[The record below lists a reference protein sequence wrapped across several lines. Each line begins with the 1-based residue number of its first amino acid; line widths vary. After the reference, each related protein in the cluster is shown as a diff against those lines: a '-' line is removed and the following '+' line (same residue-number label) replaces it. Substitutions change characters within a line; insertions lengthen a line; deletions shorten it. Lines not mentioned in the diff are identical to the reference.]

1 MERFI
6 DFFSCFSPQEGEFYT
21 GAVHCIFYKHLQ
33 LPQCRDHKAFLC
45 KVKQCKATVS
55 YIQPHDMR
63 CTRET
68 SYKRVEIN
76 DQEAII
82 NRIRKY
88 SHFSS

>member
-6 DFFSCFSPQEGEFYT
+6 DFFPLFSPHEGEFYT
-21 GAVHCIFYKHLQ
+21 GAVHCIFINIYNYHNVETTSL
-33 LPQCRDHKAFLC
+33 FLS
-45 KVKQCKATVS
+45 KVNQCKATVS

-82 NRIRKY
+82 NHI
-88 SHFSS
+88 